1 MAEVKM
7 NDPVAD
13 QLRQQYPSNSLT
25 ERKAMNQPKK
35 TKREKIAKVT
45 SGKVSLQKE
54 PLGVKIKKMFLP
66 GDVKDIKSY
75 ALNQVII
82 PGVKNGVLSLLELA
96 FFGEVRRRISGGS
109 PNRTNYSY
117 ISSNNVPI
125 QTRAQSV
132 SQRDR
137 ATHNF
142 QNILFTDCQDAENVI
157 STLLDLI
164 DRYGQATVADF
175 YDAAGFEAEWTDDH
189 YGWKSFQKLE
199 ARRVRDGYVID
210 VQPPIYLEG

>member
-25 ERKAMNQPKK
+25 NKPQQKPKPE
-35 TKREKIAKVT
+35 REKIAKVT
-45 SGKVSLQKE
+45 TGKVSLQKE
-54 PLGVKIKKMFLP
+54 SLGVKIKKMLLP
-66 GDVKDIKSY
+66 GDVKDIKAY

-82 PGVKNGVLSLLELA
+82 PGIKNGVLSLLELA
-96 FFGEVRRRISGGS
+96 FFGEVRRRVGGNS
-109 PNRTNYSY
+109 SSRTNYSY
-117 ISSNNVPI
+117 ISSSNSVPI
-125 QTRAQSV
+125 QRAQSI
-132 SQRDR
+132 SQKDR

-157 STLLDLI
+157 STMLDLI

-175 YDAAGFEAEWTDDH
+175 YDAAGFEAEYTDDH

-199 ARRVRDGYVID
+199 SRRVRDGYVID
-210 VQPPIYLEG
+210 VQPPIYLE